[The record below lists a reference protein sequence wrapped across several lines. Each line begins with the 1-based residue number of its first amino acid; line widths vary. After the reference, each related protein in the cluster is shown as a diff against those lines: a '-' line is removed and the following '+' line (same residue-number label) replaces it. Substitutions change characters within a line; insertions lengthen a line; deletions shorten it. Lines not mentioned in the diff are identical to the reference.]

1 MKLKEKCP
9 RERLRSRWKQQLTK
23 HVTEEQEKHM
33 AKSMESSA
41 LGRCRDP
48 AITQQA

>member
-9 RERLRSRWKQQLTK
+9 RERLRSRGKQ
-23 HVTEEQEKHM
+23 HVTEHITQGQEKHM
-33 AKSMESSA
+33 AKSRESSA
-41 LGRCRDP
+41 LGRCSDP

>member
-9 RERLRSRWKQQLTK
+9 RERLRSRWKQRLTK
-23 HVTEEQEKHM
+23 HVTLEQEKHM
-33 AKSMESSA
+33 AKSRESSA
-41 LGRCRDP
+41 LGRYRHP

>member
-1 MKLKEKCP
+1 MKLKEICP
-9 RERLRSRWKQQLTK
+9 RERLRWKQQLTK
-23 HVTEEQEKHM
+23 HITQEHEKYM
-33 AKSMESSA
+33 AKSRESSA